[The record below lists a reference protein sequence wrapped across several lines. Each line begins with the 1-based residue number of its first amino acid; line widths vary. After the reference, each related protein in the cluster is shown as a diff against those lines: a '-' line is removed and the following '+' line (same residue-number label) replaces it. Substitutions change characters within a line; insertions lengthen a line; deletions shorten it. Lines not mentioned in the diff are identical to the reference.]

1 MNWWPTK
8 RLPTTISR
16 RKTINSNHEIP
27 LLRDPEAQA
36 DAANTTGRAVAK
48 SSRAAFAGAVLPS
61 TAGCGRSDESGLNRR
76 AVGAYS
82 RDVRIPTAF
91 VARKGN
97 PGFGRAVDVL
107 WPMARR
113 TRE

>member
-1 MNWWPTK
+1 M
-8 RLPTTISR
+8 RY
-16 RKTINSNHEIP
+16 P

-48 SSRAAFAGAVLPS
+48 PSRAAFAGAVLPS
-61 TAGCGRSDESGLNRR
+61 TAGCGRSDETGLNRR

-82 RDVRIPTAF
+82 RDVSIPTAF

-97 PGFGRAVDVL
+97 PGFGWAVDVL

-113 TRE
+113 K